1 MFCPRCRKFT
11 DSPLPAQPTPDRA
24 DNPQPLIPVF
34 RQPARFRSLGT
45 SLSSLRQRSRANEGH
60 CSDCGALLT
69 LDRLASEFPE
79 FRGAGETPGQ
89 TALAGPAGSGEP
101 KVDAL
106 ESAASPFQ
114 SAPDS
119 PVTVQELLRATAGP
133 NPITG
138 VSQIPLD
145 QRQPGG
151 GDRRNSNG
159 AGGRREEDVE
169 LSGSRYQASE
179 TAQRKNRERKQREME
194 TDWRQSAAPRIPRG
208 FGRRQWTRPNLEV
221 LLGLGTLAAVALLVV
236 SMTLRVIFAPNGVF
250 APAAHPMAHVVNASA
265 LGYVPV
271 LKQPV
276 AAVAPVAVPANSFT
290 ATPAFVSTEWRRV
303 GQPVSIPAS
312 ALSAPLAGPVDVA
325 AYEPS
330 GPKGPARVSPVRVW
344 VQHLKSSADAL
355 ACLTLL
361 VSRREELQAAEIGLR
376 SATVRWE
383 TITGKKTAVFED
395 AAMIN
400 GDLSN
405 AGSADNVSLVSLR
418 AWQQGSDVVT
428 VAADDAGNRDN
439 FVRDYLN
446 AAS

>member
-11 DSPLPAQPTPDRA
+11 DSPLPAQPSPDHA
-24 DNPQPLIPVF
+24 DNSQPLPPTT
-34 RQPARFRSLGT
+34 RQSARFQSLRI
-45 SLSSLRQRSRANEGH
+45 SLSSLRQRSRAREGH

-79 FRGAGETPGQ
+79 LRGAGETPGQ
-89 TALAGPAGSGEP
+89 AALAGPGGAGEP
-101 KVDAL
+101 KAGS
-106 ESAASPFQ
+106 EASAASPFQ
-114 SAPDS
+114 FAPDS

-151 GDRRNSNG
+151 GDRRNSAH
-159 AGGRREEDVE
+159 AGGRREEDIE

-179 TAQRKNRERKQREME
+179 TAQRRNRERKQREME

-208 FGRRQWTRPNLEV
+208 FGGKQWTRPNLEV
-221 LLGLGTLAAVALLVV
+221 CLGLGTLSAVALLVV
-236 SMTLRVIFAPNGVF
+236 SMTLRVVFAPNGVF

-265 LGYVPV
+265 LGYMPA
-271 LKQPV
+271 LKQSAD
-276 AAVAPVAVPANSFT
+276 AAPAGSFA
-290 ATPAFVSTEWRRV
+290 ATPAYVATEWRRV
-303 GQPVSIPAS
+303 GEPVSIPMS
-312 ALSAPLAGPVDVA
+312 AKVTPFPGQVDIA

-330 GPKGPARVSPVRVW
+330 GPKGPARVSPVRIW

-361 VSRREELQAAEIGLR
+361 VNRRQELQSAEIGLQ
-376 SATVRWE
+376 ATAVRWE
-383 TITGKKTAVFED
+383 TITGKRTALFND
-395 AAMIN
+395 AMAMSDSPN
-400 GDLSN
+400 
-405 AGSADNVSLVSLR
+405 NVSLVSLR

-428 VAADDAGNRDN
+428 VVADDAGKRDD
-439 FVRDYLN
+439 FVRDYLG